1 MKSMN
6 TMERAVVRGVAYGV
20 SQRLV
25 QREEAR
31 KGRVTTPLGF
41 RVLQSH
47 IVLHHL
53 FMAVNAYYCAHR
65 KERPSK
71 ILLDDLCVAFEQSR
85 KTQISHWH
93 ILEVI
98 AIHVL
103 ESAAASDSAVRNVL
117 NEARLAVSLEGRKEV
132 QW

>member
-1 MKSMN
+1 MSMN
-6 TMERAVVRGVAYGV
+6 TEQRAVVRGVAVGV
-20 SQRLV
+20 SQRIA

-41 RVLQSH
+41 RVLRSH
-47 IVLHHL
+47 VVLHRL
-53 FMAVNAYYCAHR
+53 FMVVNAYYGAHR

-71 ILLDDLCVAFEQSR
+71 IILDDLCVAFEQSK
-85 KTQISHWH
+85 KTRVSHWH

-103 ESAAASDSAVRNVL
+103 DSAAASDSAVRDVL

-132 QW
+132 RW